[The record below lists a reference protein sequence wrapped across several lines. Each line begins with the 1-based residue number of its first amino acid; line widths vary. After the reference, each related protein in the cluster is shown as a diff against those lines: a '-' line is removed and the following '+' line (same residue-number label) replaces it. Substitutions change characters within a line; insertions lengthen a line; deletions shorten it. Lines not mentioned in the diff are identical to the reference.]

1 MKHCIKKVAVLKVLF
16 YACHL
21 VLPFPGPD
29 WTMQS
34 YNGQA
39 FSISLTSRA
48 PIRGILQP
56 LFLPVWIHFVSGHT
70 GATTAVFNSEALA
83 FLLHKRNIKRQIKQ
97 KRNKTALCLNCA
109 VRTVYQLG
117 PINEHS
123 ATQTNLSELRT
134 ALLGNQV
141 VFATLLLTYAVRS
154 NSLSGHYDSVLPT
167 VH

>member
-1 MKHCIKKVAVLKVLF
+1 METLIWTGPGLRQYYIRLDSQSDCRGCLEDSTVRGTELGEKKA
-16 YACHL
+16 L
-21 VLPFPGPD
+21 VSPPP
-29 WTMQS
+29 
-34 YNGQA
+34 
-39 FSISLTSRA
+39 
-48 PIRGILQP
+48 
-56 LFLPVWIHFVSGHT
+56 
-70 GATTAVFNSEALA
+70 
-83 FLLHKRNIKRQIKQ
+83 Q
-97 KRNKTALCLNCA
+97 KKKTALCLNCA